1 MSRVPHLRGLHVDC
15 AAATLRVSWEW
26 AHPSTPQVRV
36 LRSVRCCCGSPDDHV
51 AGDSGQT
58 LVHEGVEAGFADDAA
73 SEDEDL
79 FYTVFA
85 RRGSRGPWRRPVWV
99 RVRKAGYRPPDLGLP
114 LSGDGAA
121 AAARYAGGSLA
132 GERFVEVEGDAEA
145 APAVEGPRD
154 LLTLAIPV
162 ATMVMLGGFLVGVD
176 ARIITAGALALAIAW
191 RLADGAEPDL
201 RRFRTYLAIA
211 AAAALFVFLAT
222 ALIYFFAGALGATEG
237 IGIYAWQLLARLYP
251 VLLVVAMAGIWVFGG
266 RLSGDSV
273 GRRWWWALAVGLV
286 ALGALIPV
294 AACVL
299 AIVIGGLDYRAVAKR
314 LGAGDQRAR
323 GRAQGS
329 ARGEQAQRVSERQAL
344 PSIAIRPGQ
353 KLPFCWAFACRL
365 CPVGWRRCSSF
376 GCRRC

>member
-1 MSRVPHLRGLHVDC
+1 MPT
-15 AAATLRVSWEW
+15 TLPQRTRTS
-26 AHPSTPQVRV
+26 ST
-36 LRSVRCCCGSPDDHV
+36 RSSHV
-51 AGDSGQT
+51 A
-58 LVHEGVEAGFADDAA
+58 
-73 SEDEDL
+73 
-79 FYTVFA
+79 A
-85 RRGSRGPWRRPVWV
+85 REVP
-99 RVRKAGYRPPDLGLP
+99 
-114 LSGDGAA
+114 GDGRSGCASARSGIDRLTSAYLSPATAPQQRLATRAA
-121 AAARYAGGSLA
+121 VFA

-145 APAVEGPRD
+145 APAIEGPRD

-162 ATMVMLGGFLVGVD
+162 ATMVMLAGFLVGVD

-222 ALIYFFAGALGATEG
+222 ALIYFFASALGATEG

-266 RLSGDSV
+266 RLSGDAV

-299 AIVIGGLDYRAVAKR
+299 RDRDRGSR
-314 LGAGDQRAR
+314 LPRRREGVGAGDQRAR

-376 GCRRC
+376 GWWRC